1 MKNKSTSIGLL
12 SVLENALNPGL
23 VLDDKLV
30 DGMLAILKQVKA
42 ALEEAVQPEN

>member
-1 MKNKSTSIGLL
+1 MKNKNKSIGLL

-23 VLDDKLV
+23 VLDDKMV

-42 ALEEAVQPEN
+42 EIEEATQPER